1 MPLLPDPRRFAGAT
15 VASLPADLPA
25 LTARVET
32 ALVANDD
39 ASVVALFDSCK
50 SAADWRR
57 VHAAVVRAVHS
68 PDAATGAVLAHVFAF
83 PVVIVA
89 GSARPAAVPGVLGN
103 VAALAAMLEA
113 RGATGTAR
121 NMGLS
126 AGLADCEAL
135 DRLSPSVIRRW
146 TLGAG
151 DGVRDIAPAPIR
163 LGAASEQ
170 ASARFLVGAAL
181 TPWGAP
187 TLAETASNIGSW
199 GMEMTRLLGEQ
210 LGTKDIRVL
219 ALPRPPRPLLDA
231 AHVGRFAELEVGLH
245 LFVSNTARRI
255 RMATGDP
262 IAILS
267 AHRLDRSAA
276 GEIRLGLHSPFDDAL
291 AEGFSWPLH
300 PLDDLDEIERRMVA
314 LMRDVRIGDVRLG
327 RRVQPDLR
335 ETGGRLLPRP
345 AETLDA
351 DWDGPLA

>member
-1 MPLLPDPRRFAGAT
+1 MPSLPDPRRFADAA
-15 VASLPADLPA
+15 VASLPADPA
-25 LTARVET
+25 ALRTRVET
-32 ALVANDD
+32 ALGANDD
-39 ASVVALFDSCK
+39 AAVAALYGSSC
-50 SAADWRR
+50 SATDWRR

-68 PDAATGAVLAHVFAF
+68 PDAATGAVLTHVFAF

-89 GSARPAAVPGVLGN
+89 GSARPAVVPGTLGN
-103 VAALAAMLEA
+103 VTALAAMLEA

-121 NMGLS
+121 NVGLS
-126 AGLADCEAL
+126 AGLADCETL
-135 DRLSPSVIRRW
+135 ERLSPSIIRRW
-146 TLGAG
+146 TLGAV

-187 TLAETASNIGSW
+187 TLAETAANVGSW
-199 GMEMTRLLGEQ
+199 GMEMTRMLGQQ

-231 AHVGRFAELEVGLH
+231 AHVGRFTELEVGLN

-267 AHRLDRSAA
+267 AHRLDGAAA
-276 GEIRLGLHSPFDDAL
+276 GEIRLGLHSPFDDSL

-300 PLDDLDEIERRMVA
+300 PLDELAEIERRMVA
-314 LMRDVRIGDVRLG
+314 LMRDVRIEDVRLG
-327 RRVQPDLR
+327 RLVQPDLR
-335 ETGGRLLPRP
+335 ASGGRLLPRP

-351 DWDGPLA
+351 DWNGPLA